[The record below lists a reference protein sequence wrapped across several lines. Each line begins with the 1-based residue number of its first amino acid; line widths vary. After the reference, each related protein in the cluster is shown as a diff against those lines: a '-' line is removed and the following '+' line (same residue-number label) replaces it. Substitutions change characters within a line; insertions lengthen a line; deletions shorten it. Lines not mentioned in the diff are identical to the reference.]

1 MAEQYVA
8 AVDQGTNSTR
18 CILFDRR
25 GRLVSVAQRE
35 HHQLFPRPGWVEHDA
50 GEIWNNVTRVVPAA
64 IRQIGASPAQ
74 IVAIGIANQRETSLL
89 WDRITGRPIGH
100 AVVWQDTRTDRII
113 TELAGSEGPDRFADL
128 CGLPLTT

>member
-35 HHQLFPRPGWVEHDA
+35 
-50 GEIWNNVTRVVPAA
+50 
-64 IRQIGASPAQ
+64 
-74 IVAIGIANQRETSLL
+74 TSSTS
-89 WDRITGRPIGH
+89 RGR
-100 AVVWQDTRTDRII
+100 
-113 TELAGSEGPDRFADL
+113 AGSS
-128 CGLPLTT
+128 TTRPRSGAT